1 MHSIYPNSG
10 GSFEGSVTFTYPK
23 ISVFLSVG
31 VNLSTK
37 INNIFTTL
45 NLCIVVLVT
54 LLGFSKADKENWG
67 IQGGDSL
74 NYNITTVD
82 GSSGTVGY
90 GGFFPFGVSGTLA
103 GAGMV
108 TNSIVFS

>member
-1 MHSIYPNSG
+1 MKWHSP
-10 GSFEGSVTFTYPK
+10 TFKYL
-23 ISVFLSVG
+23 VFLSIG

-54 LLGFSKADKENWG
+54 LLGLSKANKENWG

-74 NYNITTVD
+74 NYNITTED
-82 GSSGTVGY
+82 GSSGTVGL

-108 TNSIVFS
+108 TNPNAFS